1 MPRLRPR
8 IASDPTLT
16 TRITPEIANQ
26 SIVRFMKSICRKR
39 PRCEW
44 CAPMKLGLSNHL
56 KPASNP
62 SIARV
67 AATAV
72 ISDTTVPISS
82 ISAKPFT
89 PAVATA
95 KRISAVIAVT
105 TFASMIVRKPLA

>member
-1 MPRLRPR
+1 M
-8 IASDPTLT
+8 ASEPMLT

-26 SIVRFMKSICRKR
+26 SIVRFMKSICSQR

-44 CAPMKLGLSNHL
+44 FAPMNFGFSNQR
-56 KPASNP
+56 KPASRP

-72 ISDTTVPISS
+72 TSEIAVPISS
-82 ISAKPFT
+82 IRAKPLT

-95 KRISAVIAVT
+95 NRISAVIPVT
-105 TFASMIVRKPLA
+105 TFASMIVWKPFA